1 MNKHITFSQ
10 RARYGFDNIMS
21 RGTGA
26 LIGLLALGSGI
37 IILVAAILISALQI
51 TQADGQPLGLI
62 DAAWLGLTH
71 ALDSGAF
78 GGDTGWVF
86 RLVMLVVTIGGI
98 FVVSTLIGVLGNG
111 LEESIANLRKGR
123 SAVLEQN
130 HTLILGW
137 SPKVF
142 TIIRQ
147 LAVANANQP
156 KARIVVL
163 AEKDKVEME
172 DEIREKVGDTG
183 RTRVICRTGNPIDMD
198 DLTIV
203 NPYAS
208 KSIIVIAPDEDEPDT
223 AIIKTILALTN
234 NPNRAQLTPATHTGP
249 LHIVAEIHDAANLEV
264 ASMVGRD
271 EAKFVLAADLISR
284 LTVQTCRQSGLSV
297 VYSELL
303 DFDRD
308 EIYFQREPALDGKTF
323 GDAIMAYED
332 SAVIGVRFNNG
343 SIKLNPP
350 MDTVFA
356 TGDQVIAV
364 SKDDDTVKLAVNIQ
378 PSIDTNAIRT
388 GTPATQTPER
398 TLILGWNARGNSMLT
413 ELDSYVAEHSQVLV
427 VAEGSNAEADVARF
441 NQQPRKQTVEFRP
454 GNITDRATL
463 NVLDLSSFNHV
474 ILMSYS
480 DALKPQEADAKTLIT
495 LLHLRAMSEQTGRSF
510 NLVSEML
517 DGRNRDLADVTR
529 ADDFIVSDKF
539 ASLLLTQIS
548 ENKELPLVYE
558 DLFTA
563 DGSELYLKPASEY
576 VALDQ
581 PVNFYT
587 VMESARQRNEVAIG
601 YRNMA
606 LSNAADNNYG
616 VEVNPK
622 KSASVTFH
630 QGDKVIVLAE
640 S

>member
-1 MNKHITFSQ
+1 MNKQITLSH
-10 RARYGFDNIMS
+10 RLRYRFDNIMS
-21 RGTGA
+21 RGTVA
-26 LIGLLALGSGI
+26 LIGLLAMGSGI
-37 IILVAAILISALQI
+37 VIIVAGILISALKI
-51 TQADGQPLGLI
+51 TQQDGEALGFGE
-62 DAAWLGLTH
+62 AAWESLTRT
-71 ALDSGAF
+71 LDSGTF
-78 GGDTGWVF
+78 GGDTGWTF

-98 FVVSTLIGVLGNG
+98 FVVSTLIGVLSNG
-111 LEESIANLRKGR
+111 LEESIAKLRKGR
-123 SAVLEQN
+123 SAVLEEN

-147 LAVANANQP
+147 LAQANANQKRP
-156 KARIVVL
+156 RIVIL
-163 AEKDKVEME
+163 ADKDKVEME

-183 RTRVICRTGNPIDMD
+183 RTQIICRTGNPIDMD
-198 DLTIV
+198 DLNIV

-208 KSIIVIAPDEDEPDT
+208 KSIIVIAPDDDEPDT

-234 NPNRAQLTPATHTGP
+234 NPKRQQLTPASHPGP
-249 LHIVAEIHDAANLEV
+249 IHIVAEIHDARNLEV
-264 ASMVGRD
+264 AQMVGRD
-271 EAKFVLAADLISR
+271 EAKLVLAADLISR
-284 LTVQTCRQSGLSV
+284 ITVQTCRQSGLSV

-308 EIYFQREPALDGKTF
+308 EIYFQHEPALDGKTF

-332 SAVIGVRFNNG
+332 SAIIGVRFNDAT
-343 SIKLNPP
+343 IKLNPP
-350 MDTVFA
+350 MNTVLA
-356 TGDQVIAV
+356 AGDQLIAV
-364 SKDDDTVKLAVNIQ
+364 SEDDDTVKLAVGIQ
-378 PSIDTNAIRT
+378 TNVDTGAIRT
-388 GTPATQTPER
+388 GTPVPPAPER
-398 TLILGWNARGNSMLT
+398 TLILGWNARGNAMLS
-413 ELDSYVAEHSQVLV
+413 ELDNYVAPGSQVLI
-427 VAEGSNAEADVARF
+427 VADGSSAEADVARF
-441 NQQPRKQTVEFRP
+441 NQQARNQTVEFRA
-454 GNITDRATL
+454 GNITDRPTL
-463 NVLDLSSFNHV
+463 NSLDLSSFNHV

-480 DALKPQEADAKTLIT
+480 DSLKTQEADAKTLIT
-495 LLHLRAMSEQTGRSF
+495 LLHLRAIGDRIGRSF

-517 DGRNRDLADVTR
+517 DSRNRDLADVTR

-581 PVNFYT
+581 PMNFYT
-587 VMESARQRNEVAIG
+587 VMESARRRNEVAIG

-606 LSNAADNNYG
+606 LANAADDNYG

-622 KSASVTFH
+622 KSAQITFRK
-630 QGDKVIVLAE
+630 GDKVIVLAE

>member
-1 MNKHITFSQ
+1 MNKQITLSN
-10 RARYGFDNIMS
+10 RLRYSFDNVMS

-26 LIGLLALGSGI
+26 LIGLLALGSGVVI
-37 IILVAAILISALQI
+37 VIAAIVISVLRI
-51 TQADGQPLGLI
+51 TQQDSDPLSFGE
-62 DAAWLGLTH
+62 AAWLSLTRT
-71 ALDSGAF
+71 LDSGTF
-78 GGDTGWVF
+78 GGDTGWLF
-86 RLVMLVVTIGGI
+86 RLVMLVVTLGGI
-98 FVVSTLIGVLGNG
+98 FIVSTLIGVLGNG
-111 LEESIANLRKGR
+111 LEESIAKLRKGR
-123 SAVLEQN
+123 SAVLETN

-147 LAVANANQP
+147 LAQANANQKRP
-156 KARIVVL
+156 RIVIL
-163 AEKDKVEME
+163 ADKDKVEME
-172 DEIREKVGDTG
+172 DEIREKAGDTG
-183 RTRVICRTGNPIDMD
+183 RTQVICRTGNPIDMD
-198 DLTIV
+198 DLNIV

-234 NPNRAQLTPATHTGP
+234 NPKRQQLTPSTHTGP
-249 LHIVAEIHDAANLEV
+249 IHIVAEIHDAGNLEV

-284 LTVQTCRQSGLSV
+284 ITVQTCRQSGLSV

-332 SAVIGVRFNNG
+332 SAIIGIRFNDG

-350 MDTVFA
+350 METVLA
-356 TGDQVIAV
+356 TGDQLIAV
-364 SKDDDTVKLAVNIQ
+364 SEDDDTVKLAVNIQ
-378 PSIDTNAIRT
+378 PNIDTTAIRT
-388 GTPATQTPER
+388 STTIAQAPER

-413 ELDSYVAEHSQVLV
+413 ELDSYVAPNSSVLV
-427 VAEGSNAEADVARF
+427 VADGSTAEADVLHF
-441 NQQPRKQTVEFRP
+441 NQQTRNQTVEFQT
-454 GNITDRATL
+454 GNITDRTTL
-463 NVLDLSSFNHV
+463 NSLNLPSFNHV

-480 DALKPQEADAKTLIT
+480 DSLKTQEADAKTLIT
-495 LLHLRAMSEQTGRSF
+495 LLHLRAISEQSGRSF

-517 DGRNRDLADVTR
+517 DSRNRDLADVTR

-581 PVNFYT
+581 PMNFYT
-587 VMESARQRNEVAIG
+587 VMESARRRGEVAIG

-606 LSNAADNNYG
+606 LANVADDNYG

-622 KSASVTFH
+622 KSASITFH
-630 QGDKVIVLAE
+630 AGDKVIVLAE

>member
-1 MNKHITFSQ
+1 MNKQITFAH
-10 RARYGFDNIMS
+10 RLRYGFDNVMS
-21 RGTGA
+21 RGTVA

-37 IILVAAILISALQI
+37 VILVAGVLISALQI
-51 TQADGQPLGLI
+51 TQQDGEPLSFSE
-62 DAAWLGLTH
+62 AAWESLTRT
-71 ALDSGAF
+71 LDSGTF

-98 FVVSTLIGVLGNG
+98 FVVSTLIGVLSNG
-111 LEESIANLRKGR
+111 LEESIAKLRKGR

-147 LAVANANQP
+147 LAQANSNQKRP
-156 KARIVVL
+156 RIVIL

-183 RTRVICRTGNPIDMD
+183 RTQVICRTGNPIDMD
-198 DLTIV
+198 DLNIV

-234 NPNRAQLTPATHTGP
+234 NPNRAQLTPATHPGP

-284 LTVQTCRQSGLSV
+284 ITVQTCRQSGLSV

-323 GDAIMAYED
+323 GEAIMAYED
-332 SAVIGVRFNNG
+332 SAIIGVRFNDG
-343 SIKLNPP
+343 TIKLNPS
-350 MDTVFA
+350 MDTVLA
-356 TGDQVIAV
+356 AGDQLIAV
-364 SKDDDTVKLAVNIQ
+364 SEDDDTVKLAVNIQ
-378 PSIDTNAIRT
+378 PNIDTSAIRT
-388 GTPATQTPER
+388 GTAVVQAPER

-413 ELDSYVAEHSQVLV
+413 ELDSYVAANSQVLV
-427 VAEGSNAEADVARF
+427 VANGSSAEVDVAHF
-441 NQQPRKQTVEFRP
+441 NQQPRKQTVEFRT

-463 NVLDLSSFNHV
+463 NALNLPSFNHV

-480 DALKPQEADAKTLIT
+480 DTLKPQEADAKTLIT

-581 PVNFYT
+581 PMSFYT
-587 VMESARQRNEVAIG
+587 VMESARRRSEVAIG

-606 LSNAADNNYG
+606 LANAADQNYG

-622 KSASVTFH
+622 KSAPITFRT
-630 QGDKVIVLAE
+630 GDKVIVLAE

>member
-1 MNKHITFSQ
+1 MNKQITLSN
-10 RARYGFDNIMS
+10 RLRYSFDNVMS

-26 LIGLLALGSGI
+26 LIGLLALGSGVVI
-37 IILVAAILISALQI
+37 VIAAIVISVLRI
-51 TQADGQPLGLI
+51 TQQDSDPLSFGE
-62 DAAWLGLTH
+62 AAWLSLTRT
-71 ALDSGAF
+71 LDSGTF
-78 GGDTGWVF
+78 GGDTGWLF
-86 RLVMLVVTIGGI
+86 RLVMLVVTLGGI
-98 FVVSTLIGVLGNG
+98 FIVSTLIGVLGNG
-111 LEESIANLRKGR
+111 LEESIAKLRKGR
-123 SAVLEQN
+123 SAVLETN

-147 LAVANANQP
+147 LAQANANQKRP
-156 KARIVVL
+156 RIVIL
-163 AEKDKVEME
+163 ADKDKVEME
-172 DEIREKVGDTG
+172 DEIHEKVGDTG
-183 RTRVICRTGNPIDMD
+183 RTQVICRTGNPIDMD

-234 NPNRAQLTPATHTGP
+234 NPKRQQLTPSTHTGP
-249 LHIVAEIHDAANLEV
+249 IHIVAEIHDARNLEV
-264 ASMVGRD
+264 ARMVGRD

-284 LTVQTCRQSGLSV
+284 ITVQTCRQSGLSV

-303 DFDRD
+303 DFDHD

-323 GDAIMAYED
+323 GDAIMSYED
-332 SAVIGVRFNNG
+332 SAIIGIRFTDG

-350 MDTVFA
+350 MDTVLGA
-356 TGDQVIAV
+356 ADQLIAV
-364 SKDDDTVKLAVNIQ
+364 SKDDDTVKLAVNVRPQ
-378 PSIDTNAIRT
+378 IDEAAIRT
-388 GTPATQTPER
+388 GTTVAQTPER
-398 TLILGWNARGNSMLT
+398 TLILGWNERGNSMLI
-413 ELDSYVAEHSQVLV
+413 ELDSYVAPGSQVLV
-427 VAEGSNAEADVARF
+427 VADGSTAEVDVARF
-441 NQQPRKQTVEFRP
+441 NQQTRNQAVEFQT
-454 GNITDRATL
+454 GNITDRAALDAL
-463 NVLDLSSFNHV
+463 NLPSFNHV

-480 DALKPQEADAKTLIT
+480 DTLKIQDADAKTLIT
-495 LLHLRAMSEQTGRSF
+495 LLHLRAISEQVGRTF

-581 PVNFYT
+581 PMSFYT
-587 VMESARQRNEVAIG
+587 VMESARRRGEVAIG

-606 LSNAADNNYG
+606 LANVADNNYG

-622 KSASVTFH
+622 KSASITFRK
-630 QGDKVIVLAE
+630 GDKVIVLAE